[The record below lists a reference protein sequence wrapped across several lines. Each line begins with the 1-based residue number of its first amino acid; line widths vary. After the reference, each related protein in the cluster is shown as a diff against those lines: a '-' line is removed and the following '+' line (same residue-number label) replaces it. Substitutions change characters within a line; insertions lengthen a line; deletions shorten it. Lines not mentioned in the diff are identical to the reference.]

1 MSQSDQGN
9 TPDGSSS
16 IPMKRKRGR
25 PRKYPK
31 LDLEENAHVTNTP
44 NLNMGENA
52 GNGVPSAPPGFLGR
66 NGYQPHRRAPTNGAA
81 DVMVG
86 TVVSGVIDATFDGGY
101 LLSVRVGNSPTTLR
115 GVIFKPGR
123 YVPVSAEN
131 DVAPDVQMIR
141 RNVIPNPA
149 EISHFHGSSPRS
161 RDAIR
166 SVNHVTS
173 KRKHMVPVA
182 PQTAN
187 PLLSRGNLL
196 PVILQP
202 RNLSEGVPLT
212 GIPNSVAPG
221 APPTNGSIRTNR
233 VPLTNEVANQ
243 SSDLA
248 TSIVKQVPSV
258 PPSNGSISTNQI
270 PTVGNQSLVFEGG
283 QNENGTCNQPSTEM
297 LKAEAK
303 STRLPNIPFE
313 KLVTE
318 VVKRIDT
325 PSQAPAH
332 APLHSTEIDIEG
344 SKSTGSELED
354 DMNQPLVI
362 EPLQAIQ
369 PKDHSVPHS
378 NPPEDDRNGKMSEL
392 LQVLQESMRESEST
406 TASRVKSDEPSQT
419 ALGGEESDRSR
430 KPSEA

>member
-31 LDLEENAHVTNTP
+31 PDLEENAHVRNTP
-44 NLNMGENA
+44 NLNTGENA

-149 EISHFHGSSPRS
+149 EISYFHGSSPRS

-166 SVNHVTS
+166 SVNHVAS
-173 KRKHMVPVA
+173 KRKHVVPVA

-212 GIPNSVAPG
+212 GLPNSVAPG
-221 APPTNGSIRTNR
+221 ASPTNGSIRTNW

-248 TSIVKQVPSV
+248 TSKVKQVPSV

-332 APLHSTEIDIEG
+332 STEVNIEC

-354 DMNQPLVI
+354 DMDQPLVI

-369 PKDHSVPHS
+369 PKEHSMPLS
-378 NPPEDDRNGKMSEL
+378 KPPEDDGNGKMSEL
-392 LQVLQESMRESEST
+392 LQESMRESEST
-406 TASRVKSDEPSQT
+406 TDSRVKSDEPSQT
-419 ALGGEESDRSR
+419 ALGDEESDHSR